1 MEFVIFIYVMILSES
16 VSYRAL
22 YDVLAPLA
30 HVGTVLNRRTALLFP
45 VPAAVRIPG
54 SQTIPTITKSLI
66 NDKVLI
72 NTTIKSVPSAHQN
85 FLMTKQKKERRDWAA
100 IEFYR
105 MLQSL
110 ITEE

>member
-1 MEFVIFIYVMILSES
+1 MQKIIIKVTGDLIKNLHLLSIESHFCIEETPEIIQRFVILMILSER

-54 SQTIPTITKSLI
+54 SQTIPTITKTHISDMI
-66 NDKVLI
+66 
-72 NTTIKSVPSAHQN
+72 
-85 FLMTKQKKERRDWAA
+85 
-100 IEFYR
+100 
-105 MLQSL
+105 
-110 ITEE
+110 